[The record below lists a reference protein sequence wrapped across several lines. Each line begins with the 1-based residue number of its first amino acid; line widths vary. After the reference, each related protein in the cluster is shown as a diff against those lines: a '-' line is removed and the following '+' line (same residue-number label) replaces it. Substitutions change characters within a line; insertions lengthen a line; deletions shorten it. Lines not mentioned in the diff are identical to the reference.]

1 MFFEE
6 SIFLKYLCSKRLFI
20 HIKSLF
26 AWEMREGSR
35 GEEQEEKQREEGL
48 TSQQE
53 TGTIDSPARIWHVA
67 LTNITCAMPPQRRAC
82 STDRETHLHDT

>member
-6 SIFLKYLCSKRLFI
+6 SIFLKYLWSKTIFI

-26 AWEMREGSR
+26 AREIREGSR
-35 GEEQEEKQREEGL
+35 GEGREEKQREEGL

-53 TGTIDSPARIWHVA
+53 TGTIESPARIG
-67 LTNITCAMPPQRRAC
+67 M
-82 STDRETHLHDT
+82 